1 MKLGLEEMLQLL
13 QEVEQ
18 GDPLDFADLPMD
30 EDQLRRLVL
39 SDLLQRDQ
47 QLQASA
53 SAEECQLIYLL
64 STARL
69 VLENLLLHLQL
80 LRLEQPEGGSDAQ
93 WQALLRRFRRGDDEA
108 GGSPQLA
115 GVGGV
120 TASVPANRCR

>member
-18 GDPLDFADLPMD
+18 GDPLDFGDLPMD
-30 EDQLRRLVL
+30 EEQLRRLVL

-93 WQALLRRFRRGDDEA
+93 WQALLRRFRRGSNGA
-108 GGSPQLA
+108 A
-115 GVGGV
+115 
-120 TASVPANRCR
+120 

>member
-30 EDQLRRLVL
+30 EERLRRLVL
-39 SDLLQRDQ
+39 SDLLQRDE
-47 QLQASA
+47 QLQAST

-64 STARL
+64 STAHL

-80 LRLEQPEGGSDAQ
+80 LRLQQPEGSADAQ
-93 WQALLRRFRRGDDEA
+93 WQALLSRFRRGDD
-108 GGSPQLA
+108 GGA
-115 GVGGV
+115 
-120 TASVPANRCR
+120 

>member
-30 EDQLRRLVL
+30 EERLRRLVL
-39 SDLLQRDQ
+39 SDLLQRDE

-53 SAEECQLIYLL
+53 SAEECQLIYML

-69 VLENLLLHLQL
+69 VLDNMLLHLRL
-80 LRLEQPEGGSDAQ
+80 MRLEQPEGTADAQ
-93 WQALLRRFRRGDDEA
+93 LQSVLRRLRGDDDDA
-108 GGSPQLA
+108 HG
-115 GVGGV
+115 
-120 TASVPANRCR
+120 

>member
-80 LRLEQPEGGSDAQ
+80 LRLEQPEGGSDVQ
-93 WQALLRRFRRGDDEA
+93 WQDLLRRFRRGDDDGA
-108 GGSPQLA
+108 A
-115 GVGGV
+115 
-120 TASVPANRCR
+120 